1 MLLQMLFAG
10 FVNILLVGGSGP
22 KDNVTNESVQKKP
35 EKYRIPYRGEIRY
48 GWNQED
54 LSKPDLSK
62 YIRIEGSVPSSSLG
76 FIVDLCKDKK
86 CVSDVTFRLN
96 IRLDLKKYFC
106 ITKLHND
113 TYMEETVCASDQP
126 FRFSNGRPFVI
137 VLSLLPPMIKVHVN
151 DAYLL
156 NISSAIK
163 DFMNFISI
171 RGQVKIE
178 WILFSVCIKIR
189 FNEAF

>member
-22 KDNVTNESVQKKP
+22 KDTVNEFVQRKP

-62 YIRIEGSVPSSSLG
+62 DIVIEGSVPSSSLG
-76 FIVDLCKDKK
+76 FIVELCKDKH
-86 CVSDVTFRLN
+86 CLSDVTFRLN

-113 TYMEETVCASDQP
+113 NYMEETVCASDQP
-126 FRFSNGRPFVI
+126 FRFLNGRPFVI
-137 VLSLLPPMIKVHVN
+137 VLSLLPPMIKVGSNV
-151 DAYLL
+151 
-156 NISSAIK
+156 
-163 DFMNFISI
+163 
-171 RGQVKIE
+171 
-178 WILFSVCIKIR
+178 
-189 FNEAF
+189 